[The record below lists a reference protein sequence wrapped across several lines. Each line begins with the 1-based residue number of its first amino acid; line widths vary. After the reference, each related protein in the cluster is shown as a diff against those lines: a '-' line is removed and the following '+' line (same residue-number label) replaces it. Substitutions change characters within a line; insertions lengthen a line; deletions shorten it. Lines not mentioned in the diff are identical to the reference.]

1 MTTDFKELLL
11 WGNGKVNK
19 PIGEVCTRKERGVKI
34 ASNNEEERFEVVN
47 DATVEGAWGH
57 TMVQSEETTGVYTS
71 LWDYGLWPGGSA
83 WVWEYQKSFFANFN
97 LSPTFYDNNYTWGW
111 WEESEQRYVG
121 ALGMVRKS

>member
-34 ASNNEEERFEVVN
+34 ASNNEGGNFEVVN

-57 TMVQSEETTGVYTS
+57 TMVQYKETVGK
-71 LWDYGLWPGGSA
+71 GE
-83 WVWEYQKSFFANFN
+83 WVWEYQKSFFDNFN
-97 LSPTFYDNNYTWGW
+97 LSPTFYDNNL
-111 WEESEQRYVG
+111 EARRVS
-121 ALGMVRKS
+121 

>member
-34 ASNNEEERFEVVN
+34 ASNNEPDVFEVVN

-57 TMVQSEETTGVYTS
+57 TMVQYKELSFN
-71 LWDYGLWPGGSA
+71 YGFV
-83 WVWEYQKSFFANFN
+83 WVWEYQKSFFDNFN
-97 LSPTFYDNNYTWGW
+97 LSPTFYDNNFTWGW

>member
-19 PIGEVCTRKERGVKI
+19 PIGEVCTRKEKGVKI
-34 ASNNEEERFEVVN
+34 ASNNDPPLFEVVN

-57 TMVQSEETTGVYTS
+57 TMVQYKETVGEGS
-71 LWDYGLWPGGSA
+71 WLW
-83 WVWEYQKSFFANFN
+83 EHEKSFFDNFN
-97 LSPTFYDNNYTWGW
+97 LSPTFYDNSFTWGW